1 MRSVSIGPAS
11 FHSATWL
18 LSYTWHLISHG
29 SQSMSWRC
37 LLQLHHTDDSK
48 AYFIAYWRYYK
59 PSPVRSAFEN
69 SANEMPL
76 FSLDMEKISS
86 DHSKNSFHS
95 RVPISIS
102 IFHHPLTSHQSRTSR
117 PLMKKEYLSFTES
130 IRNIRPNPH
139 SRPDP
144 FAPLRLPHPPYRSPS
159 ILPSPPTA
167 QSPRRRPLLPPTSS
181 LLSSSPPRR
190 RIVVVIGD
198 RVRNGG
204 SPLQEP

>member
-48 AYFIAYWRYYK
+48 AYFIAYWKYYK

-69 SANEMPL
+69 SANGMPL
-76 FSLDMEKISS
+76 FSLDMEIISS
-86 DHSKNSFHS
+86 DHLKNSFHS

-102 IFHHPLTSHQSRTSR
+102 IFHHPLTSLQSRTSR
-117 PLMKKEYLSFTES
+117 PRMKKEYLSFTES
-130 IRNIRPNPH
+130 IRYTPQPPFPSRSIR
-139 SRPDP
+139 S
-144 FAPLRLPHPPYRSPS
+144 
-159 ILPSPPTA
+159 
-167 QSPRRRPLLPPTSS
+167 
-181 LLSSSPPRR
+181 SSSPPPSVSISIHSPISSRR
-190 RIVVVIGD
+190 SISSSSSSPHTHVL
-198 RVRNGG
+198 
-204 SPLQEP
+204 SPLVLASAQPNRRYNW